1 MEQINIKVSDAAS
14 KQAFMDLIE
23 NWRNG
28 DESNGDVFN
37 RIVAVAAATG
47 QKPIEVS
54 QHLGIVRNTVDTLM
68 HQINSCVS
76 ANLTTISDLKTQL
89 SEKDEKIE
97 ELDTDYKKK
106 LLQMGDAHRE
116 KIEKLKTN
124 IDELKD
130 WLAVATQ
137 SKAQAEKQLKDA
149 NVALESCQDNL
160 NDKKTLIDKLNNDLN
175 EKNKK
180 IVELQQVVDGAQ
192 EHLKATLASQSEKH
206 QAELSSQEDQH
217 QKDLEQERIKYEGII
232 QNVKS
237 KANGQIDQILAE
249 QKAVQADL
257 LLKQQEDMHEK
268 FENERKELLNKLDKK
283 QELLDNLKDQLA
295 ATREN
300 NAVLKQQ
307 LSQFTQQG

>member
-1 MEQINIKVSDAAS
+1 MEQINIKVAS
-14 KQAFMDLIE
+14 QDDKQAFMDLIE

-37 RIVAVAAATG
+37 RIISAAKAMG
-47 QKPIEVS
+47 QKPIEVTES
-54 QHLGIVRNTVDTLM
+54 LGNVRNTVDTLM
-68 HQINSCVS
+68 HQINAAVS
-76 ANLTTISDLKTQL
+76 ANIGTIDDLKAQIA
-89 SEKDEKIE
+89 ERDAKIE

-106 LLQMGDAHRE
+106 LLQMGDDHRE

-130 WLAVATQ
+130 WLRIATEEKAKSEQARKGDADALQ
-137 SKAQAEKQLKDA
+137 SYRE
-149 NVALESCQDNL
+149 NL
-160 NDKKTLIDKLNNDLN
+160 ADKKTLIDKLNADLN
-175 EKNKK
+175 DRNDK
-180 IVELQQVVDGAQ
+180 IVQLQKAVDGAQ

-237 KANGQIDQILAE
+237 KANGQIDQVLAE
-249 QKAVQADL
+249 QKAMQADL

-295 ATREN
+295 AMREN